1 MLLTKYGK
9 PYVLAYIQVTA
20 SLPVPKGTNP
30 NVIHTFY
37 ENSILSVLT
46 LEPIKM
52 GMEINGFV

>member
-1 MLLTKYGK
+1 M
-9 PYVLAYIQVTA
+9 QVTA

-30 NVIHTFY
+30 NVIHTSY